1 MMDMHEFLKDFHF
14 VNGLW
19 VVLLPALLMVVDF
32 MSGFINA
39 WAKHNI
45 RSDKMRSGL
54 AKKCGE
60 LFAILVGELFAFGMQ
75 LPPEITAG
83 ISIYILFME
92 TISIVENLA
101 LLGVPM
107 PTRWKDKLDQMNTYY
122 FSEDKDKNKK
132 DGEGG

>member
-1 MMDMHEFLKDFHF
+1 MYEFLKDFHF

-32 MSGFINA
+32 ASGFINA

-60 LFAILVGELFAFGMQ
+60 LFAILVAELFAVAMS
-75 LPPEITAG
+75 LPPEIVAAIG
-83 ISIYILFME
+83 IYISFME
-92 TISIVENLA
+92 VVSISENLA

-122 FSEDKDKNKK
+122 HSEAKDKGEK

>member
-32 MSGFINA
+32 ASGFLNA
-39 WAKHNI
+39 WVKHNI

-60 LFAILVGELFAFGMQ
+60 LFAILVGELFVYAMN
-75 LPPEITAG
+75 LPKEFVSAIA
-83 ISIYILFME
+83 IYISFME
-92 TISIVENLA
+92 SVSISENLA
-101 LLGVPM
+101 LLDVPM
-107 PTRWKDKLDQMNTYY
+107 PSKWKDKLDQMNTYY
-122 FSEDKDKNKK
+122 FSEDKDKDKK